1 MLQEVN
7 QSIIEIT
14 TRYPHKLLLLPE
26 KYKPESFVRESFV
39 EQEAPPQKSE
49 FLLSLRFNNLPACEN
64 FAKCFLLKI
73 F

>member
-1 MLQEVN
+1 
-7 QSIIEIT
+7 
-14 TRYPHKLLLLPE
+14 LPE